1 MIKWLLKWLEG
12 KPVPKY
18 LSGKNED
25 AAKPS
30 KKIALPCWP
39 NGVSLLPETPGL

>member
-18 LSGKNED
+18 LSGK
-25 AAKPS
+25 
-30 KKIALPCWP
+30 KKASDLQVLVA
-39 NGVSLLPETPGL
+39 NKVANKRSLVCKIVA

>member
-12 KPVPKY
+12 KPVPRY

-25 AAKPS
+25 AAKRDIEDS
-30 KKIALPCWP
+30 EIS
-39 NGVSLLPETPGL
+39 V

>member
-25 AAKPS
+25 AAKRDIKEP
-30 KKIALPCWP
+30 
-39 NGVSLLPETPGL
+39 